1 MLLLIASLAASA
13 AAAPAQ
19 PSAGVSARAQASIR
33 IVHGYRLIAAG
44 DRTPEGRPFARKLIR
59 GEAGELRPARLVEF
73 E

>member
-19 PSAGVSARAQASIR
+19 PPLGASVRAQASIR
-33 IVHGYRLIAAG
+33 IVQGYRLIAAG
-44 DRTPEGRPFARKLIR
+44 DRTPEGRPFARKLVR